1 MKDQIKLDVI
11 LDKDIVEWVD
21 AIKSKLELRSRSFLI
36 NQMLR
41 EIKGDVEE
49 DEQ

>member
-1 MKDQIKLDVI
+1 MKEQIKLDVV

-21 AIKSKLELRSRSFLI
+21 AIKSKIGLRSRSFLI

-41 EIKGDVEE
+41 EIKGDTEE
-49 DEQ
+49 EEC